1 MAEKSRFN
9 YEKGAIMLLSLSIRN
24 VVLIDKLDI
33 DFERGLS
40 VFTGETGAGKS
51 ILLDSL
57 ALVLGGRADT
67 KLIRHGADSLSVS
80 ACFML
85 PLSHPAYLMLS
96 EQGLP
101 PDEEII
107 LRRTLNKDGKSKA
120 FVNDQ
125 PISVSF
131 LKALGETLVEIHG
144 QFASHHLLNPAVHL
158 DVLDSYGNLDG
169 EMTNCRR
176 AFIQWKYK
184 QTERDKMEQNLISA
198 KEEEAFIR
206 ASVKELQ
213 ELAPKVGEEEELT
226 AQRTRLMNAEKI
238 IEQTQG
244 AYLSLSEERTGVLH
258 QLNLVYRQLEKANQL
273 AQNQFQDILSQ
284 IDGAQNAL
292 TDALSALESQM
303 QECESPDA
311 LGALDD
317 RLFALKDVARKH
329 QVCIDELPDLLK
341 SFEKNLTDLDTGDQ
355 AVIALRREEEEAR
368 LDYIKCAQKL
378 SKQRHKVAKTLDRAV
393 NGELPALKLGKARFI
408 SEVTDLPESEWG
420 VSGMDKV
427 IFMAATNA
435 GIPPAPIQK
444 IASGGELSRFMLA
457 LKVILARA
465 EAIPTIV
472 FDEVDTGI
480 GGATA
485 DAVGDRLSIL
495 AQMHQVLVVTHSPQV
510 ASYGVHHWTVVKKE
524 TAKGVTTSVNAL
536 DYDGRLSEIA
546 RMLSGAKVTESGRK
560 MAKELLEKTCQKKSM
575 H

>member
-1 MAEKSRFN
+1 
-9 YEKGAIMLLSLSIRN
+9 MLLSLSIRN
-24 VVLIDKLDI
+24 VVLIEKLDMN
-33 DFERGLS
+33 FERGLS

-57 ALVLGGRADT
+57 ALALGGRADT
-67 KLIRHGADSLSVS
+67 KLIRHGADALSVS

-107 LRRTLNKDGKSKA
+107 LRRTLTKDGKSKA

-125 PISVSF
+125 PISISF
-131 LKALGETLVEIHG
+131 LKALGDTLVEIHG
-144 QFASHHLLNPAVHL
+144 QFASHRLLNPAIHL
-158 DVLDSYGNLDG
+158 DVLDSYGNLDSA
-169 EMTNCRR
+169 MTNCRR

-184 QTERDKMEQNLISA
+184 QAERDKLEQSLMMA

-213 ELAPKVGEEEELT
+213 QLAPKVGEEEELT
-226 AQRTRLMNAEKI
+226 AQRNRLMNAEKI
-238 IEQTQG
+238 IEQTQA
-244 AYLSLSEERTGVLH
+244 AYLGLSEERSGVMS
-258 QLNLVYRQLEKANQL
+258 QLNSIYRHLEKANQL
-273 AQNQFQDILSQ
+273 AQDQFKDILELV
-284 IDGAQNAL
+284 DGAQNTL
-292 TDALSALESQM
+292 SDALGQLESQM
-303 QECESPDA
+303 DDCESPEA
-311 LGALDD
+311 LTAIDD

-329 QVCIDELPDLLK
+329 QVCINELPDLLK
-341 SFEKNLTDLDTGDQ
+341 SFEKNLTELDTGDQ
-355 AVIALRREEEEAR
+355 AVIALRKEEEEAR
-368 LDYIKCAQKL
+368 LDYVKCAQKL
-378 SKQRHKVAKTLDRAV
+378 SKERLKTAKALDKAV
-393 NGELPALKLGKARFI
+393 NGELPALKLGKARFVT
-408 SEVTDLPESEWG
+408 EVTELPEAEW
-420 VSGMDKV
+420 SALGMNKV
-427 IFMAATNA
+427 IFLAATNA
-435 GIPPAPIQK
+435 GIPPAPIHK
-444 IASGGELSRFMLA
+444 IASGGELNRFMLA

-495 AQMHQVLVVTHSPQV
+495 AKTHQVLVVTHSPQV
-510 ASYGVHHWTVVKKE
+510 ASYGLHHWTVVKNE
-524 TAKGVTTSVNAL
+524 TEKGVLTLVNAL
-536 DYDGRLSEIA
+536 DYEGRLAEIA

-560 MAKELLEKTCQKKSM
+560 MAKELLEKSCKKKSE

>member
-1 MAEKSRFN
+1 
-9 YEKGAIMLLSLSIRN
+9 MLLSLSIRN
-24 VVLIDKLDI
+24 VVLIEKLDMN
-33 DFERGLS
+33 FERGLS

-57 ALVLGGRADT
+57 ALALGGRADT
-67 KLIRHGADSLSVS
+67 KLIRHGANALSVS

-107 LRRTLNKDGKSKA
+107 LRRTLSKDGKSKA

-125 PISVSF
+125 PISISF
-131 LKALGETLVEIHG
+131 LKALGDTLVEIHG
-144 QFASHHLLNPAVHL
+144 QFASHRLLNPAIHL
-158 DVLDSYGNLDG
+158 EVLDSYGDLDG
-169 EMTNCRR
+169 AMTNCRR

-184 QTERDKMEQNLISA
+184 QAERDKLEQNLMTA
-198 KEEEAFIR
+198 KEEETFIR

-213 ELAPKVGEEEELT
+213 QLAPKVGEEEELT
-226 AQRTRLMNAEKI
+226 AQRNRLMNAEKI
-238 IEQTQG
+238 IEQIQT
-244 AYLSLSEERTGVLH
+244 AYLGLSEERTGVMS
-258 QLNLVYRQLEKANQL
+258 QLNSIYRYLEKANQL
-273 AQNQFQDILSQ
+273 AQDQFKDVLELV
-284 IDGAQNAL
+284 DGAQNTL
-292 TDALSALESQM
+292 SDALAQLENQM
-303 QECESPDA
+303 GDCESPEA
-311 LGALDD
+311 LTAIDD

-341 SFEKNLTDLDTGDQ
+341 SFEKKLTELDTGDQ
-355 AVIALRREEEEAR
+355 AVVALRKEEEEAR

-378 SKQRHKVAKTLDRAV
+378 SKERVKTAKALDKAV
-393 NGELPALKLGKARFI
+393 NGELPALKLGKARF
-408 SEVTDLPESEWG
+408 VTEITELPETEWSAFG
-420 VSGMDKV
+420 VNKA
-427 IFMAATNA
+427 IFLASTNA
-435 GIPPAPIQK
+435 GVPAAPIHK
-444 IASGGELSRFMLA
+444 IASGGELNRFMLA

-495 AQMHQVLVVTHSPQV
+495 SKTHQVLVVTHSPQV
-510 ASYGVHHWTVVKKE
+510 ASYGLHHWTVVKNE
-524 TAKGVTTSVNAL
+524 TEKSVLTSVNAL
-536 DYDGRLSEIA
+536 DYEGRLTEIA
-546 RMLSGAKVTESGRK
+546 RMLSGAKVTESGRE
-560 MAKELLEKTCQKKSM
+560 MAKELLEKSCKKKSE

>member
-1 MAEKSRFN
+1 
-9 YEKGAIMLLSLSIRN
+9 MLLSLSIRN
-24 VVLIDKLDI
+24 VVLIEKLDI
-33 DFERGLS
+33 NFERGLS

-57 ALVLGGRADT
+57 ALALGGRADT

-107 LRRTLNKDGKSKA
+107 LRRTLTKDGKSKA

-125 PISVSF
+125 PISISF
-131 LKALGETLVEIHG
+131 LKALGDTLVEIHG
-144 QFASHHLLNPAVHL
+144 QFASHRLLNPAVHL
-158 DVLDSYGNLDG
+158 DVLDSYGNLDAP
-169 EMTNCRR
+169 MTNCRR

-184 QTERDKMEQNLISA
+184 QAERDKLEQNLMVA

-213 ELAPKVGEEEELT
+213 ELAPKVGEEATLS
-226 AQRTRLMNAEKI
+226 AQRNRLMNAEKI
-238 IEQTQG
+238 IEQMQA
-244 AYLSLSEERTGVLH
+244 AYLGLSEERTGVLH
-258 QLNLVYRQLEKANQL
+258 QLNAVCRSLEKANQL
-273 AQNQFQDILSQ
+273 AQDQFKDVLELV
-284 IDGAQNAL
+284 DGTQNAL
-292 TDALSALESQM
+292 SDALGQLESQM
-303 QECESPDA
+303 ESCESPEA
-311 LGALDD
+311 LTAIDD

-341 SFEKNLTDLDTGDQ
+341 SFEKNLSELDTGDQ
-355 AVIALRREEEEAR
+355 AVIALRKEEEEAR

-378 SKQRHKVAKTLDRAV
+378 SKERIKTAKALDKSV
-393 NGELPALKLGKARFI
+393 NAELPALKLGKARFI
-408 SEVTDLPESEWG
+408 TEITELPEAEWG
-420 VSGMDKV
+420 VLGVNKV
-427 IFMAATNA
+427 IFLAATNA
-435 GIPPAPIQK
+435 GIPPAPIHK
-444 IASGGELSRFMLA
+444 IASGGELNRFMLA

-485 DAVGDRLSIL
+485 DAVGERLSIL
-495 AQMHQVLVVTHSPQV
+495 AKTHQVLVVTHSPQV
-510 ASYGVHHWTVVKKE
+510 ASYGLHHWTVVKNE
-524 TAKGVTTSVNAL
+524 TQKGVLTSINGL
-536 DYDGRLSEIA
+536 DYEGRLTEIA
-546 RMLSGAKVTESGRK
+546 RMLSGAKVTDSGRE
-560 MAKELLEKTCQKKSM
+560 MAKELLEKSCKKKSE